1 MSDAMSAIEIEDVLS
16 SIRRLVSE
24 DLRPAAPKPVPAETR
39 LMLTPALRVVPQ
51 VPQDDVWEEEE
62 DWTDLPRSAQLSP
75 SGWSLPEAEPE
86 PSELDAP
93 FSVPPFSVPPFS
105 VPVQPASARS
115 ASSEPVPDA
124 PLAPHRFTLTQAAR
138 VLPEE
143 TPEVAPPWN
152 QPVDVMEPPPAAPET
167 ASQPISADDR
177 LWADQAAAEAIA
189 GIEAEAAFE
198 DPLEVISESDPAFL
212 EDEDFN
218 TEGAPFDSEDGPFD
232 SEENPAETTYD
243 EVLLRELVRDILR
256 EELAGVL
263 GEKITRNVRKLVR
276 AEISQALAA
285 RDLD

>member
-51 VPQDDVWEEEE
+51 VPQDDVWEVEE
-62 DWTDLPRSAQLSP
+62 DWTDLPPSAQLSP

-86 PSELDAP
+86 PAELDA
-93 FSVPPFSVPPFS
+93 PFSVPPFS

-143 TPEVAPPWN
+143 SPEVAPPWN
-152 QPVDVMEPPPAAPET
+152 QPVDVMEPPPAAPEM
-167 ASQPISADDR
+167 ALQPVSADDR
-177 LWADQAAAEAIA
+177 LWADRAAAEAIA

-212 EDEDFN
+212 EADDFD
-218 TEGAPFDSEDGPFD
+218 TEGAPFD

-285 RDLD
+285 RDLG